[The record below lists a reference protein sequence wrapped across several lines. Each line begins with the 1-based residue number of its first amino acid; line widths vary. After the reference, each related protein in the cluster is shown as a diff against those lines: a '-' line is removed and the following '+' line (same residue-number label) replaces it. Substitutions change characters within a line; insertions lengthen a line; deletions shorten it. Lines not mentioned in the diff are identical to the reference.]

1 MSKQRNALTS
11 EQVADYLRA
20 NPEFFND
27 HLDLLEDLLIPHPSG
42 SAISLISKQL
52 EILRNRNQEM
62 EAQLA
67 SLIEIA
73 KNNDTSFSRMHKL
86 TLALLETS
94 TLEEA
99 VASLE
104 EVLSGYFMTDFVA
117 IRIITDIPNT
127 TLPQL
132 FIAPGSAESEH
143 FLPILS
149 ARQLKFGR
157 PTLAQAKVLFGPAA
171 LEVQSAAIIPMKF
184 GETDPSGILAI
195 GSRSNDRFHYSMG
208 SFFLTHMSEIIGAR
222 LLSLLSQKTYA

>member
-1 MSKQRNALTS
+1 MSEPQNALTS
-11 EQVADYLRA
+11 DQVAEYLRS

-42 SAISLISKQL
+42 NAISLISKQL

-62 EAQLA
+62 ESQLA

-73 KNNDTSFSRMHKL
+73 KSNDTSFSRMHKL

-104 EVLSGYFMTDFVA
+104 DVLSGYFMTDFVA
-117 IRIITDIPNT
+117 IRIITDTPDAE
-127 TLPQL
+127 LPQL
-132 FIAPGSAESEH
+132 FLAPDGAELEH
-143 FLPILS
+143 FLPIFS
-149 ARQLKFGR
+149 AGQPKCGR
-157 PTLAQAKVLFGPAA
+157 PTLAQAKVLFGPMA
-171 LEVQSAAIIPMKF
+171 LEVQSAAIIPMRF
-184 GETDPSGILAI
+184 GDAGPSGILAI

-222 LLSLLSQKTYA
+222 LLSLLAQKSYA